1 MGKFIRENLPDPLSY
16 YLSQGLILNGNGTQ
30 RSTGCTFHGS
40 RNTLGINIVSG
51 AFLCRAGC
59 GAKGGNVLDYHRAA
73 YGMGFIEAVKALGAW
88 VEDGTPYTGST
99 RPTAIPA
106 RDLLKM
112 VAHELTIITMLIS
125 DSLGGRLT
133 DSGFERYLQ
142 ATARVIYVAEVA
154 NGHR

>member
-1 MGKFIRENLPDPLSY
+1 MGKFTRENLPDPLSY
-16 YLSQGLILNGNGTQ
+16 YLGQGLILNGKGTQ

-40 RNTLGINIVSG
+40 RNTLGINIVTG

-59 GAKGGNVLDYHRAA
+59 GAHGGDVLDYHRAA
-73 YGMGFIEAVKALGAW
+73 YGMGFVEAAKALGAYQ
-88 VEDGTPYTGST
+88 DNGNPHTGST
-99 RPTAIPA
+99 RPTSIPA

-112 VAHELTIITMLIS
+112 VAHELTVITMLIS

-133 DSGFERYLQ
+133 DPGFERYLQ
-142 ATARVIYVAEVA
+142 ASARVIYVAEVA